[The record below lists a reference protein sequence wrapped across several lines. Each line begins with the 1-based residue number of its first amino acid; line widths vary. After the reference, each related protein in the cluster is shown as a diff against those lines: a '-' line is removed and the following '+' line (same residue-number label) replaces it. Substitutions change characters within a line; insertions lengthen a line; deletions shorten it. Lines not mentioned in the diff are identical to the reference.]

1 MTHEKLIDL
10 FTDTYTVIK
19 KESERNNNIMVSNN
33 SEGIETIEFELEDNN
48 ITLNKGF
55 DFLSIT
61 CNEDIVF
68 NIPILEEPHKIIKVE
83 EKWEKLLD
91 KINDFNLGLKD
102 SLNIKSYLTEKK
114 SSEKINNSIK
124 IGKSKYKTS

>member
-68 NIPILEEPHKIIKVE
+68 NIPILEEPQKLIKVE

-102 SLNIKSYLTEKK
+102 SLNIKSYLTEKN
-114 SSEKINNSIK
+114 SSQKLDNSIK